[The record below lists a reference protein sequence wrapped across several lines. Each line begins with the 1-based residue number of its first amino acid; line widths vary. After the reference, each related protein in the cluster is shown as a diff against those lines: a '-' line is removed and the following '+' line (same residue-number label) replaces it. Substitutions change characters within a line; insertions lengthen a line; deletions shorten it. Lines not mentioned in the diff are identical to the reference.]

1 METLSRV
8 VAILLKLL
16 SSAKLWA
23 DVTKIKNKKS
33 LERGIKEGN
42 GGKALDKFME
52 ASPTTKLLPIP
63 PPTFF

>member
-1 METLSRV
+1 METLSRF

-23 DVTKIKNKKS
+23 DVTKIKNKS
-33 LERGIKEGN
+33 LERGIREGN

-63 PPTFF
+63 PQHSSK